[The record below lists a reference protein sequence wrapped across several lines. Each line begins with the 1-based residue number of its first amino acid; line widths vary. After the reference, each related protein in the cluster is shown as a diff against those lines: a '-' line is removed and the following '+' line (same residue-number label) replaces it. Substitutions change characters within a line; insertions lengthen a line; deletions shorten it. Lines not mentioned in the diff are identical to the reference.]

1 MGTEVGGPGTVGTV
15 NDEVRSRWRT
25 EPAYVRHG
33 PKPGDERRAAA
44 GITNWQ
50 FISLISQSP
59 DMDGMIQGF

>member
-44 GITNWQ
+44 A
-50 FISLISQSP
+50 P
-59 DMDGMIQGF
+59 RAAA

>member
-1 MGTEVGGPGTVGTV
+1 MILVQERGRCNVGTEVGGPGTVGTV

-44 GITNWQ
+44 A
-50 FISLISQSP
+50 P
-59 DMDGMIQGF
+59 RAAA